1 MLPRTIRRP
10 LLGVATLLQPLL
22 SPTML
27 SDRQVDEE
35 KLQAYTC
42 VARPD
47 IVRARIVAP
56 AAVYVVWDGHGTCPY
71 VGSVSRTRGDAV
83 AVRLYEH
90 LNDKVHGEIRSAS
103 WLLLSVLPLRAGAPT
118 SVVRAAEGWAAR
130 NLAPYEGSRQPSVE
144 FHLPPRLLARRLS

>member
-1 MLPRTIRRP
+1 MLSRTIRRP

-22 SPTML
+22 SPIML
-27 SDRQVDEE
+27 ADGQVDEG

-42 VARPD
+42 AASPH

-56 AAVYVVWDGHGTCPY
+56 AAVYVVWDGHGTCRY
-71 VGSVSRTRGDAV
+71 VGSVSRARGDAV

-90 LNDKVHGEIRSAS
+90 LNDKVHCESRSIT
-103 WLLLSVLPLRAGAPT
+103 WMLLSVLPLLAGAPK

-130 NLAPYEGSRQPSVE
+130 NLAPYDGSRQPSVE

>member
-22 SPTML
+22 SPTVL
-27 SDRQVDEE
+27 ADGQVNEE

-42 VARPD
+42 VASPH
-47 IVRARIVAP
+47 IVRARVVAP
-56 AAVYVVWDGHGTCPY
+56 AAVYVVWDGHGTCRY

-83 AVRLYEH
+83 AVRLNEH
-90 LNDKVHGEIRSAS
+90 LNDKVHGESRSAT
-103 WLLLSVLPLRAGAPT
+103 WRLLSVLPLPIGAPK

-130 NLAPYEGSRQPSVE
+130 NLAPFDGSRQPSVE
-144 FHLPPRLLARRLS
+144 FHLPPQLLARRLS

>member
-1 MLPRTIRRP
+1 MLPRTIRGP
-10 LLGVATLLQPLL
+10 LFGVATLLQPLL
-22 SPTML
+22 SPVML
-27 SDRQVDEE
+27 SDGQVDKE

-42 VARPD
+42 AARPQ
-47 IVRARIVAP
+47 VARARIVAP
-56 AAVYVVWDGHGTCPY
+56 AAVYVVWDGHGTCRY

-90 LNDKVHGEIRSAS
+90 LNDKVHGETRPTT
-103 WLLLSVLPLRAGAPT
+103 WKLLSVLPLRAGAPK

-130 NLAPYEGSRQPSVE
+130 NLAPYDGSRQPSVE